1 MTPQTESCPGCGQI
15 EGVVQTTATTRVA
28 AWKCSCGLSWA
39 ISVVRPDSRAAVLLT
54 DLGAAAAEI
63 GRLHRVLRQIITLAD
78 DAPTLPDVE
87 LRARLVTLA
96 FGAR

>member
-1 MTPQTESCPGCGQI
+1 
-15 EGVVQTTATTRVA
+15 
-28 AWKCSCGLSWA
+28 
-39 ISVVRPDSRAAVLLT
+39 VVRPDSRAAVLLT